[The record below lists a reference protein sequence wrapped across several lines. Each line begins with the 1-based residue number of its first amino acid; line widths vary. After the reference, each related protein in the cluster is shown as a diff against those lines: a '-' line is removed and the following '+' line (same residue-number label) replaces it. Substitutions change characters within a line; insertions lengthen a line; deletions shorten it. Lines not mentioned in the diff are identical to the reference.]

1 MRPSGV
7 WMLAADL
14 RFPKPKLLKREFI
27 ELIWKEESRGR
38 ATGKRVGQISEARE
52 RRRTGQDGAGRAG
65 RSGLGGNGAGLGG
78 REGEGERGS
87 GSGQKLAHARGWEGG
102 VRMTS

>member
-1 MRPSGV
+1 
-7 WMLAADL
+7 MLAADL

-27 ELIWKEESRGR
+27 ELIWKEERRGR

-65 RSGLGGNGAGLGG
+65 RSGLGGMGLDWVGG
-78 REGEGERGS
+78 RGRGRE
-87 GSGQKLAHARGWEGG
+87 AR
-102 VRMTS
+102 VRVRN